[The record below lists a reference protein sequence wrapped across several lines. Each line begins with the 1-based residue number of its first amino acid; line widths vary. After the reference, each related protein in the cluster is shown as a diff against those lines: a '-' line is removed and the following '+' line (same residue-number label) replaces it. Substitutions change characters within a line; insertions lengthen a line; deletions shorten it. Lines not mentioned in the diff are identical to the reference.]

1 MSSKTSLDINRVLA
15 ALAKAPAAGMKIEQ
29 LAESLGVSDA
39 DRVRLRRLLSRL
51 AEQGAIARAGRGCY
65 RPVDEADAR
74 PGAAA
79 GPTAAPGAETVQE
92 TDPEPTAEIVLPAE
106 LSPGLAA
113 GPAGEPAPGP
123 TSGAKSGPTSGAKFG
138 PTSEPASKSPGPP
151 APVDPAR
158 TGRITVHP
166 AGYGFVEP
174 EDGSDTVFV
183 PANARGRSLDGD
195 RVVVDLWPGYKG
207 TEGRVVEVLSRGR
220 AKLTGTLL
228 RAGHAIYCEPDDPRI
243 ATDHGRVP
251 LIDGAPRSSVGQAAV
266 IEICH
271 YPTEARPELVGRLL
285 RVLGKPDDP
294 RTEIEKIL
302 AFSDLPTEFPED
314 VGRGAAEVPA
324 ELRPI
329 DMTDRVDLR
338 DRQFVTID
346 PETARDFDD
355 ALCIEDGPHGGPRVW
370 VAVADV
376 SHYVPVD
383 GAIDREATVRGV
395 SVYLPDRVVPMLPF
409 PLSAGIC
416 SLNPEV
422 DRCAMVVR
430 LDLSRD
436 GRIVERDFAAAVIR
450 SHARLD
456 YPGVAAALSGDFRG
470 RRDAYR
476 PWAPAL
482 RRLDA
487 LAQSMRRRRQA
498 RGSLELSLPE
508 ARVILDQDDPQLV
521 RNVVR
526 AKSAD
531 DVKQAYELV
540 EEFMIA
546 ANEAV
551 GGFFAERNLPTVWR
565 VHAPPDPERLRDLVP
580 VLKTFGIKLDEAD
593 VEAATQPVGMRR
605 ILDAIGEQAATPS
618 LSYLVLRSLKQAMY
632 DTKPIGHFG
641 LASPSYLHF
650 TSPIRRYAD
659 LLVHRLLKHHLHR
672 DGKPSGG
679 GAHIPLADLD
689 TLTELAAAVSQH
701 ERRAAEAER
710 EAVAMYRAYL
720 MRQQVGERFTGRISA
735 VTHFGA
741 FVEIDEPYVEGLI
754 KLDAMGADAFGF
766 DAVSMRLRG
775 RRSGLRLRL
784 GDPLTVEVTE
794 VSVARRRVDLRLVS
808 ANGRDADHD
817 DGEASGGRDAAP
829 ARGGGT
835 GAEADLDGDA
845 PAVPKAGFW
854 EGAPG
859 RRRRPQGQAERA
871 DRPGQERGG
880 RSSRGRDAAAGSGGG
895 RGPKASED
903 RKGRHGARRRG
914 RKR

>member
-1 MSSKTSLDINRVLA
+1 MSSKTSLDTHRVLA
-15 ALAKAPAAGMKIEQ
+15 VLAKAPAAGMKIDQ
-29 LAESLGVSDA
+29 LAESLGVSDTE
-39 DRVRLRRLLSRL
+39 RVRLRRLLSRL

-65 RPVDEADAR
+65 RLADGAGAASGAVAE
-74 PGAAA
+74 PGAAL
-79 GPTAAPGAETVQE
+79 AATPEAVPEA
-92 TDPEPTAEIVLPAE
+92 EPTAEIAPPAE
-106 LSPGLAA
+106 LPTALAPVLA
-113 GPAGEPAPGP
+113 PARATGAKGEPAPGP
-123 TSGAKSGPTSGAKFG
+123 TSRPISNPAGPA
-138 PTSEPASKSPGPP
+138 

-183 PANARGRSLDGD
+183 PANARGPSLDGD

-228 RAGHAIYCEPDDPRI
+228 RTGHAIYCEPDDPRI

-251 LIDGAPRSSVGQAAV
+251 LIDGAPRASVGQAAV

-302 AFSDLPTEFPED
+302 AFADLPTEFPED
-314 VGRGAAEVPA
+314 VNRCAADVSG

-329 DMTDRVDLR
+329 DMADRVDLR

-376 SHYVPVD
+376 SHYVPVE
-383 GAIDREATVRGV
+383 GAIDREAVVRGV

-436 GRIVERDFAAAVIR
+436 GRIIDRDFAAAVIR

-551 GGFFAERNLPTVWR
+551 GGYFAERNLPTVWR

-580 VLKTFGIKLDEAD
+580 VLKTFGIELGEDD

-605 ILDAIGEQAATPS
+605 ILDAIGDQAATPS

-679 GAHIPLADLD
+679 GAQIPLAELD
-689 TLTELAAAVSQH
+689 RLTELASAVSQH

-720 MRQQVGERFTGRISA
+720 MREQVGERFTGRISA

-808 ANGRDADHD
+808 ANGRDADFED
-817 DGEASGGRDAAP
+817 RGGASGRGAASGGEDVPGDEVAP
-829 ARGGGT
+829 GR
-835 GAEADLDGDA
+835 EASES
-845 PAVPKAGFW
+845 PKAGFW
-854 EGAPG
+854 ENAPG
-859 RRRRPQGQAERA
+859 RRRQRPVQKERAERS
-871 DRPGQERGG
+871 GEERGR
-880 RSSRGRDAAAGSGGG
+880 RSGRDRDAGARGGG
-895 RGPKASED
+895 GKANEE
-903 RKGRHGARRRG
+903 RKGRHGASRRG

>member
-1 MSSKTSLDINRVLA
+1 MSSKPSFDTNRVLA
-15 ALAKAPAAGMKIEQ
+15 ALAKAPAAGMKIDQ
-29 LAESLGVSDA
+29 LAESLGATDA

-65 RPVDEADAR
+65 KLGADPAAPPEAIAEPGPAPGPV
-74 PGAAA
+74 PGA
-79 GPTAAPGAETVQE
+79 GLE
-92 TDPEPTAEIVLPAE
+92 PEPDPTGEMFIAP
-106 LSPGLAA
+106 
-113 GPAGEPAPGP
+113 EPAPGP
-123 TSGAKSGPTSGAKFG
+123 T
-138 PTSEPASKSPGPP
+138 PAPAGPP

-174 EDGSDTVFV
+174 EDGGDSVFV

-195 RVVVDLWPGYKG
+195 RVVVDLWQGYKG
-207 TEGRVVEVLSRGR
+207 TEGRVIEVLSRGR

-228 RAGHAIYCEPDDPRI
+228 RAGHGIYCEPDDPRI

-271 YPTEARPELVGRLL
+271 YPTEARPELVGRLV

-302 AFSDLPTEFPED
+302 AFADLPTEFSED
-314 VGRGAAEVPA
+314 VNRCAADVPA
-324 ELRPI
+324 EVRPI
-329 DMTDRVDLR
+329 DLADRVDLR
-338 DRQFVTID
+338 DRPFLTID

-376 SHYVPVD
+376 SHYVQAES
-383 GAIDREATVRGV
+383 AIDREATVRGV

-436 GRIVERDFAAAVIR
+436 GRIIERDFAAAVIR

-498 RGSLELSLPE
+498 RGSLELTLPE

-580 VLKTFGIKLDEAD
+580 VLASFGIQLGEAD
-593 VEAATQPVGMRR
+593 VEAATQPTGMRR
-605 ILDAIGEQAATPS
+605 ILEAIGDQAATPS

-679 GAHIPLADLD
+679 GAHIALADLD
-689 TLTELAAAVSQH
+689 TLTELSSAVSQH

-720 MRQQVGERFTGRISA
+720 MREQVGERFTGRISA

-754 KLDAMGADAFGF
+754 KLDALGADAFGF

-784 GDPLTVEVTE
+784 GDPVTVEVTE
-794 VSVARRRVDLRLVS
+794 VSVGRRRVDLRLVS
-808 ANGRDADHD
+808 A
-817 DGEASGGRDAAP
+817 DGKEAPEAP
-829 ARGGGT
+829 
-835 GAEADLDGDA
+835 
-845 PAVPKAGFW
+845 PPGFW

-859 RRRRPQGQAERA
+859 RGRRQAQKARVEPGAGPGAGRQGRGADDKTQHQAGQAK
-871 DRPGQERGG
+871 RPGGAPGEERGR
-880 RSSRGRDAAAGSGGG
+880 RSARGRDA
-895 RGPKASED
+895 GPKSGP
-903 RKGRHGARRRG
+903 KGGHGARRRG